1 MIRRLIAIAATL
13 AVASA
18 AHAADPV
25 ALENV
30 KTEWQN
36 LYGAIVY
43 AASATAHN
51 TGATPVRAV
60 KVRLMLYDKDGV
72 LVTQHD
78 GYNMGAEQLAEK
90 PDQLDTVK
98 PIPPGGSDP
107 VRLSIDKADIGKPFR
122 TAKLVVVEV
131 K

>member
-1 MIRRLIAIAATL
+1 MIRSFVAL
-13 AVASA
+13 AVLLTSAASA
-18 AHAADPV
+18 PAADPI

-43 AASATAHN
+43 AASATARN
-51 TGATPVRAV
+51 TGSTPVRAV
-60 KVRLMLYDKDGV
+60 KVRLTLYDKDGQV
-72 LVTQHD
+72 VVQHD
-78 GYNMGAEQLAEK
+78 GYNLNAERLAEK
-90 PDQLDTVK
+90 PDDLSAVK

-107 VRLSIDKADIGKPFR
+107 VRLSIDKAEIGKPFR
-122 TAKLVVVEV
+122 TAKLVVVET